1 MNNVGR
7 KDWQSVNWYVKL
19 VVSVR
24 CMEEEK
30 LVSVN
35 CVVTIKT
42 CQKQF
47 HIPQRSWQIRYKN
60 KLQGEKKK
68 VNISYLIDYLLQVA
82 SNGSPDDTF

>member
-7 KDWQSVNWYVKL
+7 KDWQSVNWYVKP
-19 VVSVR
+19 VMSVS

-35 CVVTIKT
+35 YVVTIKT

-47 HIPQRSWQIRYKN
+47 HIPQK
-60 KLQGEKKK
+60 KLTDKIWEKTTEEK
-68 VNISYLIDYLLQVA
+68 VNTPYLIYCLLQVA
-82 SNGSPDDTF
+82 SNGSPNDAF

>member
-1 MNNVGR
+1 MS
-7 KDWQSVNWYVKL
+7 DS
-19 VVSVR
+19 

-60 KLQGEKKK
+60 KLQGRKKKK